1 MSVLDKAVEHFDSFE
16 VNQIDVPEWDCV
28 VYYTPF
34 TLAEKKKL
42 LKFAKSDDIEFLI
55 RTLILKARDEQG
67 EPMFD
72 VGDRVTLLNKVSD
85 VVITRV
91 VNEISAVPDMDE
103 QLGN

>member
-1 MSVLDKAVEHFDSFE
+1 MSVLDKAIEHFDSFE
-16 VNQIDVPEWDCV
+16 VQQIEVPEWDCT

-55 RTLILKARDEQG
+55 RTLILKAKDAQG
-67 EPMFD
+67 ESMFD
-72 VGDRVTLLNKVSD
+72 VSDRVTLLNKVSD
-85 VVITRV
+85 VVITRI
-91 VNEISAVPDMDE
+91 VNEISAVPEVDE